1 MQYLEKNYV
10 PQVIPPQKCKSHAP
24 TLKLL
29 FKKRST
35 ENIYFEVYSHFN
47 VHANKIWTSEQNW
60 PLTFFLAKFLKW
72 NFFQKTF
79 GMS

>member
-1 MQYLEKNYV
+1 MQYLEKNNV

-47 VHANKIWTSEQNW
+47 VHANKI
-60 PLTFFLAKFLKW
+60 
-72 NFFQKTF
+72 
-79 GMS
+79 